1 MHSIGLLARGRSP
14 SSSCV
19 RSPTLTGVGDRKC
32 AFEGCNALEFRT
44 SGYCLRHRGGLP
56 DEKIHLITRKP
67 QETGKKGI
75 FDIIG
80 RTEIWWIPIIPL
92 LTFPL
97 FGFDT
102 WYIEQTEVYRADL
115 SLLYDLSFILSFPF
129 AILGLLSPILLP
141 IYAVYLVRINRQRI
155 ENGEWSLFLSMFH
168 LLSFIAPLLVFLV
181 FWMLAGA
188 MGA

>member
-1 MHSIGLLARGRSP
+1 
-14 SSSCV
+14 
-19 RSPTLTGVGDRKC
+19 VGERKC

-44 SGYCLRHRGGLP
+44 SGYCLRHKGGLP
-56 DEKIHLITRKP
+56 DEKIHLIARKP

-97 FGFDT
+97 FAFDA
-102 WYIEQTEVYRADL
+102 WYIEQTDGYDADP
-115 SLLYDLSFILSFPF
+115 SFLYDLVYYLSLPFVIL
-129 AILGLLSPILLP
+129 ILFSPILLP

-155 ENGEWSLFLSMFH
+155 ENGEWNLFLAMFH
-168 LLSFIAPLLVFLV
+168 ILSFTAPLLVLLV
-181 FWMLAGA
+181 LWVLASALGGA
-188 MGA
+188 